1 MNHLYSVMEE
11 CAAESARIARNAPAE
26 PTGATPCAAWDA
38 KTLVNHW
45 VVYTSHGLE
54 HRALRTTLPDD
65 LVKRDFTADADWA
78 EQYAAQLERA
88 VAAWGDPAV
97 WEGEIG
103 VVGSATPAPEVAA
116 MLIAELALH
125 GWDVARTT
133 GQEFRISE
141 KSGEAVLRIIEEQ
154 AEMFRQYEGFAAAVE
169 PPDQATAFDRALSL
183 SGRTPHTPA

>member
-26 PTGATPCAAWDA
+26 LTGATPCAAWDA

-65 LVKRDFTADADWA
+65 LVKHDFTADADWA
-78 EQYAAQLERA
+78 ERYAAQLERA

-103 VVGSATPAPEVAA
+103 VVGSATPAPDVAA

-141 KSGEAVLRIIEEQ
+141 ESGTAVLRIVEEQ

-169 PPDQATAFDRALSL
+169 PPEPASAFARALAL
-183 SGRTPHTPA
+183 SGRTPHSPA